1 MQEQDFPGRP
11 AGKGRGPGC
20 ERHQGV
26 GPATHQRRGSGRPSS
41 RNPGGPGHPAMSLTA
56 DTDASRWT
64 KAPVRPRIPRV
75 PSTSHAPPQT
85 NSDEMGGAP
94 GGAKKLDGAEPRGRW
109 ERPLGVP
116 RRAGE
121 SPPLTHGRMRVLG
134 GCDGAPHW
142 AASPA
147 EIHSLTGQ
155 GRKSETGVLAG
166 LGPGGA
172 PPASSSPRPCCHLS
186 VGVARSPAPPVLPAF
201 VPHCPARESR
211 VPFSHLSRGHPL

>member
-1 MQEQDFPGRP
+1 MTLRCRSRTSQRGRQGRDVGRAVNGTKGSDLP
-11 AGKGRGPGC
+11 PTDVEVREGLPPETQAGPDTPPCRSLPTRTLLDGP
-20 ERHQGV
+20 RH
-26 GPATHQRRGSGRPSS
+26 PFAHGSHVYPVLHTLRP
-41 RNPGGPGHPAMSLTA
+41 
-56 DTDASRWT
+56 
-64 KAPVRPRIPRV
+64 K
-75 PSTSHAPPQT
+75 QT
-85 NSDEMGGAP
+85 DEMGGAP

-121 SPPLTHGRMRVLG
+121 SPPRTHGRMRVLG

-166 LGPGGA
+166 LGSGGSPSGLFQ
-172 PPASSSPRPCCHLS
+172 PPALLPPLGGRGSQPRHSHRPCL
-186 VGVARSPAPPVLPAF
+186 RPPLPSP
-201 VPHCPARESR
+201 
-211 VPFSHLSRGHPL
+211 

>member
-1 MQEQDFPGRP
+1 MSLRCKSRTSQRGRQ
-11 AGKGRGPGC
+11 GRDVGRAAN
-20 ERHQGV
+20 RHQGV
-26 GPATHQRRGSGRPSS
+26 GPATHCRRGSGRPSS
-41 RNPGGPGHPAMSLTA
+41 GNPGGPGHPAMSLTA

-121 SPPLTHGRMRVLG
+121 SPPLTGGRMRVLG

-166 LGPGGA
+166 LGSGGSPSGLFQ
-172 PPASSSPRPCCHLS
+172 PPALLPPLGGRGSQPRPSRRPCL
-186 VGVARSPAPPVLPAF
+186 RPPLPSP
-201 VPHCPARESR
+201 
-211 VPFSHLSRGHPL
+211 